1 MGNVTKRDANRVV
14 KAIEKKFSSYIAA
27 GYSRPQLFEDW
38 DGKDFV
44 IMWEEGPFEWSY
56 QPINDETIDDEL
68 SSLAGYAVK
77 VPAVKLP
84 DNVLVE
90 PINHYSVA
98 LYPA

>member
-1 MGNVTKRDANRVV
+1 MPNVTKRDADRVV
-14 KAIEKKFSSYIAA
+14 NAIRKKFHSYIVA
-27 GYSRPQLFEDW
+27 GYHGPQLFENW
-38 DGKDFV
+38 DGKRFV
-44 IMWEEGPFEWSY
+44 IMWEEGPFEWTY
-56 QPINDETIDDEL
+56 QPINHETIDDEM
-68 SSLAGYAVK
+68 SSLAGCTVK